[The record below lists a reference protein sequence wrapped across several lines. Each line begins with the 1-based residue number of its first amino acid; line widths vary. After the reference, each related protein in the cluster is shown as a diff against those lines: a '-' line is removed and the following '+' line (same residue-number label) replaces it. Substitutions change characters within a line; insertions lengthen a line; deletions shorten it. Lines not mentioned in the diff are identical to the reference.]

1 MSWCVPKLTSQTYD
15 QMDVLEREMKLRA
28 WWLVYTADRSGACIE
43 GHYPLLVEDMCDMVD
58 LPAMMSVY

>member
-1 MSWCVPKLTSQTYD
+1 MG
-15 QMDVLEREMKLRA
+15 VLEREMKLRA